1 MDLLARRL
9 SVAGLLATG
18 LSVALIAAQAREQ
31 PPAGATLVLTAS
43 RLEATVGAPRAL
55 SVDGLFVETAQG
67 RTALP
72 PALTKPGP
80 AGAGSW
86 THRATLTDGRVVS
99 LSIVRQGDRTTLS
112 LAAQPATG
120 VIRWGLSIDA
130 ARDEYFTGLMERVV
144 DGPQQASWAPGITE
158 ALNLRGQKVE
168 FLVKPTLSIYAPFY
182 LSSRGYSVTVRST
195 WPGHFDFAA
204 TNPER
209 VAIEF
214 EGPSLSMVIT
224 TASTPADLVRAHAL
238 DAGPPFLPPAW
249 LYSPWRW
256 RDEHTQRTTYY
267 DRTPV
272 AGPFNSEIME
282 DVLMMQAFGIPNG
295 VYWIDRPWGVGK
307 PWGYDDFEIDPV
319 RLPHFREMVQ
329 WLESRHSK
337 TVLWITASYNGKMAT
352 EALAKG
358 YVYPGQTRPANGNN
372 YPMVDLT
379 NPAARKYWQDGI
391 AKLLALG
398 VAGFKL
404 DRGEENIP
412 NDGPFTMFD
421 GRSVREMRNPYI
433 SLAAKAAYDVSRQYR
448 GRDFFVMPRAAYAGT
463 SPYAVFWGGDI
474 GGTQEGLRASI
485 IGVQRAAVMGYPNWG
500 SDTCGYN
507 QQLLEQEVCARW
519 LAFSAFTPI
528 MEVGPTRNVGFWN
541 LPRAPEYDEV
551 LIATWRLYARLH
563 ERLKDYSYAQAI
575 EARQTG
581 MPIVRP
587 LFLADP
593 DAPQAWSQWWTY
605 LYGPDLV
612 VSPVWQK
619 GQRSQEVYLPAG
631 SKWRNAWGADV
642 YPGGQTVTVPAE
654 PHQIPIFV
662 RVGSTLDLGDLSR
675 EWADAQRIARDR
687 PNLEAL
693 EADVIRWFEAHAGKG
708 YAPASR

>member
-1 MDLLARRL
+1 MTTAIRALTVSGLAACALSAALLA
-9 SVAGLLATG
+9 SHEV
-18 LSVALIAAQAREQ
+18 QQ
-31 PPAGATLVLTAS
+31 PPAGAPLVLSAPA
-43 RLEATVGAPRAL
+43 LKAIAGAPKAL
-55 SVDGLFVETAQG
+55 SLDGFFVETSQG
-67 RTALP
+67 RTPLP
-72 PALTKPGP
+72 PALVQPGP

-86 THRATLTDGRVVS
+86 TNRATLADGRVVS
-99 LSIVRQGDRTTLS
+99 IAVARQGGRMTVSLS
-112 LAAQPATG
+112 AEPSAG
-120 VIRWGLSIDA
+120 VIRWGLRIDA

-144 DGPQQASWAPGITE
+144 DGPQQASWAPGIT
-158 ALNLRGQKVE
+158 AAMDLRGQTVDL
-168 FLVKPTLSIYAPFY
+168 LVKPTLSVYAPFY
-182 LSSRGYSVTVRST
+182 LSSRGYSVTVRGT

-204 TNPER
+204 TDPAR
-209 VAIEF
+209 VAIDI
-214 EGPSLSMVIT
+214 EGPTLELAVN
-224 TASTPADLVRAHAL
+224 TAATPAALVRAHAL
-238 DAGPPFLPPAW
+238 EDGPPFLPPKW

-256 RDEHTQRTTYY
+256 RDEHTQRTIYY
-267 DRTPV
+267 DGTPV
-272 AGPFNSEIME
+272 AGPFNSEVME

-319 RLPHFREMVQ
+319 RLPNFREMVQ
-329 WLESRHSK
+329 WLESRQSK
-337 TVLWITASYNGKMAT
+337 TVLWITASYNGQMAT

-358 YVYPGQTRPANGNN
+358 WVYPGQVRPANGNN

-412 NDGPFTMFD
+412 DDGPFTMFD
-421 GRSVREMRNPYI
+421 GRSIRELRNTYI
-433 SLAAKAAYDVSRQYR
+433 SLAAKAAHDVSREHR
-448 GRDFFVMPRAAYAGT
+448 GGDFFVMPRAAYAGT

-507 QQLLEQEVCARW
+507 QQLLEQEVCGRW

-541 LPRAPEYDEV
+541 LPRAPAYDDV

-563 ERLKDYSYAQAI
+563 ERLRDYSYAQAV
-575 EARQTG
+575 EASRTG
-581 MPIVRP
+581 TPIVRP

-605 LYGPDLV
+605 LYGPDLL
-612 VSPVWQK
+612 VSPVWRK
-619 GQRSQEVYLPAG
+619 GQRTQEVYLPAG
-631 SKWRNAWGADV
+631 AAWRNAWSQEV
-642 YPGGQTVTVPAE
+642 VRGGQSVTVAAE

-662 RVGSTLDLGDLSR
+662 RAGATLDLGDLSR
-675 EWADAQRIARDR
+675 EWADAQRIARER
-687 PNLEAL
+687 PNLKAL
-693 EADVIRWFEAHAGKG
+693 EAEVIRWFGARGGKSPRG
-708 YAPASR
+708 

>member
-1 MDLLARRL
+1 MNLRARRL
-9 SVAGLLATG
+9 VVVGLLVSSLG
-18 LSVALIAAQAREQ
+18 VVAAAVR
-31 PPAGATLVLTAS
+31 AGGQSTAS
-43 RLEATVGAPRAL
+43 ATFILPAPRLKAIAGAPRAL
-55 SVDGLFVETAQG
+55 SVSGLFVETARG

-72 PALTKPGP
+72 PALTEPRP

-86 THRATLTDGRVVS
+86 ANRVTLADGRVVS
-99 LSIVRQGDRTTLS
+99 LSVGRQGDRVTVS
-112 LAAQPATG
+112 LAAQPATD
-120 VIRWGLSIDA
+120 VVRWGLSIDA

-144 DGPQQASWAPGITE
+144 DGPQQASWAPGIT
-158 ALNLRGQKVE
+158 AAMNLRGQKIDC
-168 FLVKPTLSIYAPFY
+168 LVKPTLSVYAPFY
-182 LSSRGYSVTVRST
+182 LSSRGYSVTVQGT
-195 WPGHFDFAA
+195 WPGKFDFAA
-204 TNPER
+204 ADPER

-214 EGPSLSMVIT
+214 EGPSFSLVIN
-224 TASTPADLVRAHAL
+224 TAGAPAELVRAHAL
-238 DAGPPFLPPAW
+238 EAGPPFLPPRW

-267 DRTPV
+267 DGTQV
-272 AGPFNSEIME
+272 AGPFNSEVME

-295 VYWIDRPWGVGK
+295 VYWIDRPWGLGT
-307 PWGYDDFEIDPV
+307 PWGYDDFEIDPA
-319 RLPHFREMVQ
+319 RLPNFREMVQ

-412 NDGPFTMFD
+412 DDGPFKMSD
-421 GRSVREMRNPYI
+421 GRSIREMRNPYI
-433 SLAAKAAYDVSRQYR
+433 SLAAKAAFDVSRQHR
-448 GRDFFVMPRAAYAGT
+448 GDDFFVMPRAAYAGT

-541 LPRAPEYDEV
+541 LPRAPEYDDV

-563 ERLKDYSYAQAI
+563 ERLKDYSYAQAV
-575 EARQTG
+575 EAAKTG
-581 MPIVRP
+581 TPIVRP

-593 DAPQAWSQWWTY
+593 DAPQAWAQWWTY
-605 LYGPDLV
+605 QYGPDLV

-631 SKWRNAWGADV
+631 SRWRSAWTADV

-675 EWADAQRIARDR
+675 EWADSQRIARER
-687 PNLEAL
+687 PDLKTLES
-693 EADVIRWFEAHAGKG
+693 EVTRWFAARAAKKLPE
-708 YAPASR
+708 

>member
-1 MDLLARRL
+1 
-9 SVAGLLATG
+9 
-18 LSVALIAAQAREQ
+18 
-31 PPAGATLVLTAS
+31 
-43 RLEATVGAPRAL
+43 
-55 SVDGLFVETAQG
+55 
-67 RTALP
+67 
-72 PALTKPGP
+72 
-80 AGAGSW
+80 
-86 THRATLTDGRVVS
+86 
-99 LSIVRQGDRTTLS
+99 
-112 LAAQPATG
+112 
-120 VIRWGLSIDA
+120 
-130 ARDEYFTGLMERVV
+130 
-144 DGPQQASWAPGITE
+144 
-158 ALNLRGQKVE
+158 
-168 FLVKPTLSIYAPFY
+168 
-182 LSSRGYSVTVRST
+182 
-195 WPGHFDFAA
+195 
-204 TNPER
+204 
-209 VAIEF
+209 
-214 EGPSLSMVIT
+214 
-224 TASTPADLVRAHAL
+224 
-238 DAGPPFLPPAW
+238 
-249 LYSPWRW
+249 
-256 RDEHTQRTTYY
+256 
-267 DRTPV
+267 
-272 AGPFNSEIME
+272 
-282 DVLMMQAFGIPNG
+282 
-295 VYWIDRPWGVGK
+295 
-307 PWGYDDFEIDPV
+307 
-319 RLPHFREMVQ
+319 
-329 WLESRHSK
+329 
-337 TVLWITASYNGKMAT
+337 
-352 EALAKG
+352 
-358 YVYPGQTRPANGNN
+358 
-372 YPMVDLT
+372 
-379 NPAARKYWQDGI
+379 
-391 AKLLALG
+391 
-398 VAGFKL
+398 
-404 DRGEENIP
+404 
-412 NDGPFTMFD
+412 
-421 GRSVREMRNPYI
+421 MRNPYI

-448 GRDFFVMPRAAYAGT
+448 GRDFFVMPLAAYAGT

-528 MEVGPTRNVGFWN
+528 MDVGPTRNVGFWN

-575 EARQTG
+575 EATQTG

-612 VSPVWQK
+612 VSPVWHK

-675 EWADAQRIARDR
+675 EWADAKRIARDR

-693 EADVIRWFEAHAGKG
+693 EADVIRWFEAHAEKG